1 MEISS
6 DNDNDRHLNGF
17 CTVWF
22 SFFLSDLHLCR
33 TCVSASRPAC
43 WQITSSH
50 IPFCHRAKHTEV
62 GHVHEN
68 MGPSRGHIQWIHGVH
83 ALLGDLYEIGLSVN
97 TLWLNQLDS
106 LQTPLKLTHY
116 QPHTLRSFNTIFL
129 SVVWGMKNYTSTV
142 DKLLFKGLASLGS
155 EYFYVPLKTFYK
167 TNSQCSGFHFKR
179 RLHGCRDHNGCC
191 TGGCFNRSAVLN
203 IRNSNQAGARQ
214 LILAHRPQF

>member
-50 IPFCHRAKHTEV
+50 IPCV
-62 GHVHEN
+62 VHEN

-142 DKLLFKGLASLGS
+142 DKLQFKGLASLGS